1 MTAPM
6 IRDLTNVPSILEA
19 TRGGRVACE
28 MAEELL
34 LVAVAVIWRTGGATR
49 ACERLAEMSEEMAHG

>member
-6 IRDLTNVPSILEA
+6 IREVTNVLSILEA

-34 LVAVAVIWRTGGATR
+34 LVAARRIEWIKR
-49 ACERLAEMSEEMAHG
+49 

>member
-6 IRDLTNVPSILEA
+6 IREVTNVLSILEA

-34 LVAVAVIWRTGGATR
+34 LVATAMIWRTAGP
-49 ACERLAEMSEEMAHG
+49 ERGCKFLAEMSEEMTRG

>member
-1 MTAPM
+1 M
-6 IRDLTNVPSILEA
+6 IREVTNVLSILEA

-34 LVAVAVIWRTGGATR
+34 LVATAVIERTAR
-49 ACERLAEMSEEMAHG
+49 PEHAREAMRQLDKELRPRK